1 MNPSKL
7 IRYIILGSLAALIAT
22 YLLPNH
28 RPPRNQHGP
37 RDYADIAREGILA
50 VTTEYNSLDFHVEGD
65 TVDGMNYR
73 LINQFAADHGLKAE
87 ITPLMSFEERLEGLL
102 KGRFDIIAC
111 DIPTTSELKDSLL
124 FSTPILLN
132 RQVLVQRMP
141 QDPADTTYIKS
152 QIDLAHKTI
161 HLVKGSP
168 TLQRINH
175 LSNEIGD
182 TIYVLEIEKYGPE
195 QLIAMVAHGDINY
208 TVCEENL
215 ARAVADS
222 LPGIDISTAISFNQF
237 YAWAMS
243 KHAPALRDSVNL
255 WLKKHLK

>member
-1 MNPSKL
+1 
-7 IRYIILGSLAALIAT
+7 
-22 YLLPNH
+22 
-28 RPPRNQHGP
+28 
-37 RDYADIAREGILA
+37 
-50 VTTEYNSLDFHVEGD
+50 
-65 TVDGMNYR
+65 MNYR

-132 RQVLVQRMP
+132 RQVLVQRKP

-182 TIYVLEIEKYGPE
+182 TIYVQEIEKYGPE
-195 QLIAMVAHGDINY
+195 QLIAMVAHGDIDY

>member
-50 VTTEYNSLDFHVEGD
+50 VTTEYNSLDFHVESD

-132 RQVLVQRMP
+132 RQVLVQRKP

-161 HLVKGSP
+161 YLVKGSP

-182 TIYVLEIEKYGPE
+182 TIYVQEIEKYGPE